1 LAAGEEA
8 NLVFLTSKEEAC
20 SYNEAAEIVTKMM
33 INKCKEMELAATEL
47 REYCKIQEL
56 TPSQNA
62 AIEHYIS
69 CCNHGVSGAH
79 TFYSR
84 SSRYK
89 NT

>member
-47 REYCKIQEL
+47 REYCKIQEAEPIHFIPVL
-56 TPSQNA
+56 LDTRILDDTNICA
-62 AIEHYIS
+62 YI
-69 CCNHGVSGAH
+69 
-79 TFYSR
+79 
-84 SSRYK
+84 
-89 NT
+89 